1 MSPIVSP
8 DKKKKS
14 NGDSIFKIEDVLEP
28 IIDVYDC
35 SHCGEVFSTLAEVEG
50 SELMEKTFQAAQ
62 LTHERFLTIEHS
74 CKIFLYLPN

>member
-1 MSPIVSP
+1 M
-8 DKKKKS
+8 S
-14 NGDSIFKIEDVLEP
+14 NGDSSFKIEDVLEP

-62 LTHERFLTIEHS
+62 LTHERF
-74 CKIFLYLPN
+74 